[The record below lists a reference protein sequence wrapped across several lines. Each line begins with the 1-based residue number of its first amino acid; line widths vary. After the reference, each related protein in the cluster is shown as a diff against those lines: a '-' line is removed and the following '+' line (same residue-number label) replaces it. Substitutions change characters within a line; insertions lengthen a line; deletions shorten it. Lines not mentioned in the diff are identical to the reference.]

1 LYFSGAGDPA
11 PENQEPMKRLI
22 DFLKDIFQKKTPP
35 DSPIDTM
42 AAETLRAAFKER
54 YHHFK
59 MLLNA
64 NNSALEI
71 MTEIE
76 QALQSKRPF
85 GMSFIKS
92 NCIAITVSLLR
103 LLKNLEQLSEGKYN
117 PLYAPFDE
125 ICNNIRQLIEQKKE
139 AQDERL
145 IIPLTAIDRTRAD
158 LVGSK
163 MANLG
168 EILNLVK
175 LRVPAG
181 FSITAR
187 AYEYFMSYNDL
198 QTEIDR
204 RFISTDITDMEA
216 LYALS
221 QDIQTLITQALLP
234 EDLENEIHKAYS
246 DLEQEMGG
254 ALSVALRSSAMG
266 EDSAANSFA
275 GQYRSE
281 LNVRKKD
288 LISTYKDI
296 VASKYGFTAITY
308 RLNKGIRDEDIFM
321 SVGCIAMVDAR
332 SGGVMYTR
340 NPLDSADG
348 SIFINSAWGLPKAVV
363 DGSVDCDLFVVGR
376 HAPIKVSYRDIKEK
390 KSQFLCYADDG
401 VCQFEITEEDRNQP
415 SINDEEAIELA
426 KLAVRIEQYYG
437 SAQDVEWAIDRNG
450 ILFILQCRPLQQTE
464 ALKMDYPEELTRET
478 RENVLA
484 SGGTNIFPGVASGEV
499 FIVNS
504 PDDMVN
510 FPKNGILVARQAL
523 PVWASLLN
531 KASAVLTEHGTFA
544 GHLANV
550 AREFKVPTLFGL
562 KNITEILKTGDL
574 ITIDSSQVSVYKGKI
589 DIPIH
594 TSEMEKDIIE
604 GSPVYNM
611 LLEVSKFIIPLNLL
625 DPYSPDFKPEN
636 CKTLH
641 DITRFAHEK
650 SVHEMFNFGKEH
662 NFSER
667 SSKQLFYKVPMQ
679 WWILNLDDGLK
690 EETQGKYIRL
700 ENIASIPMMA
710 LWDGIVAVP
719 WDGPPAIDGRG
730 MAAVMFQSTANR
742 SLEPAMKSAYT
753 ERNYFMI
760 SKNFCSFTSRL
771 GYHFSIVEA
780 LISNRV
786 AENYITFRFK
796 GGAAD
801 SQRRIRRIRFIA
813 DILTE
818 YSFRVELMEDNLV
831 SRVEG
836 YEMDYMLS
844 RMNILGYLIM
854 HTRQLDMIMSN
865 ENTIRYYR
873 SKMDKDIKTV
883 VLAKTAFAQ

>member
-1 LYFSGAGDPA
+1 
-11 PENQEPMKRLI
+11 MKRLI
-22 DFLKDIFQKKTPP
+22 AFLKDLFQKKPPP
-35 DSPIDTM
+35 DAID
-42 AAETLRAAFKER
+42 AETLRAAFKER

-71 MTEIE
+71 MTGIE
-76 QALQSKRPF
+76 QALQNKRPF

-92 NCIAITVSLLR
+92 NCIAITVCLLR

-117 PLYAPFDE
+117 SLYTPFDQ
-125 ICNNIRQLIEQKKE
+125 ICNNIRQLIEQKREPK
-139 AQDERL
+139 DERL
-145 IIPLTAIDRTRAD
+145 IIPLTDIDRTRAD

-175 LRVPAG
+175 LQVPAG

-221 QDIQTLITQALLP
+221 QDIQKLMTEAPLP
-234 EDLENEIHKAYS
+234 EDLENEICEAYS
-246 DLEQEMGG
+246 ALEQEMGKT
-254 ALSVALRSSAMG
+254 LSVALRSSAMG

-281 LNVRKKD
+281 LNIRKKD

-321 SVGCIAMVDAR
+321 SVGCISMVDAR
-332 SGGVMYTR
+332 CGGVMYTR
-340 NPLDSADG
+340 NPIDHTDG
-348 SIFINSAWGLPKAVV
+348 SIFINSAWGLPKSVV

-376 HAPIKVSYRDIKEK
+376 SKSMQLSYRDIKEK
-390 KSQFLCYADDG
+390 KSQFLCHGDDG
-401 VCQFEITEEDRNQP
+401 VCQFEINGEDRNLP
-415 SINDEEAIELA
+415 SINDEEALTLA
-426 KLAVRIEQYYG
+426 NIAVRIEQYYG
-437 SAQDVEWAIDRNG
+437 SAQDVEWAIDKNG
-450 ILFILQCRPLQQTE
+450 ALFILQCRPLQQTE
-464 ALKMDYPEELTRET
+464 SLKMDYPEEMILKS
-478 RENVLA
+478 RENVLT
-484 SGGTNIFPGVASGEV
+484 SGGTTIFPGVAGGEV
-499 FIVNS
+499 FIVNN

-562 KNITEILKTGDL
+562 KNITEILNTGDL
-574 ITIDSSQVSVYKGKI
+574 ITVDSRQLSVYKGKI

-594 TSEMEKDIIE
+594 ASEMEKDIIE
-604 GSPVYNM
+604 GSPVYNT
-611 LLEVSKFIIPLNLL
+611 LLEVSKFIVPLNLL
-625 DPYSPDFKPEN
+625 DPYSADFKPEN

-650 SVHEMFNFGKEH
+650 SVYEMFNFGKEH

-690 EETQGKYIRL
+690 EETKEKYIRL

-719 WDGPPAIDGRG
+719 WDGPPAIDGKG

-760 SKNFCSFTSRL
+760 SKHFCSFTSRL
-771 GYHFSIVEA
+771 GYHFSLVEA
-780 LISNRV
+780 LISNRTP
-786 AENYITFRFK
+786 ENYISFRFK

-801 SQRRIRRIRFIA
+801 SHRRIRRIRFIA
-813 DILTE
+813 DILTD
-818 YSFRVELMEDNLV
+818 YSFRVELNEDNLV
-831 SRVEG
+831 ARIEG
-836 YEMDYMLS
+836 YDMDYMLLK
-844 RMNILGYLIM
+844 MKILGYLVM

-865 ENTIRYYR
+865 EKAISYYR
-873 SKMDKDIKTV
+873 SKMEKDIQTV
-883 VLAKTAFAQ
+883 VLAAQ

>member
-1 LYFSGAGDPA
+1 MYFSGAGYPA
-11 PENQEPMKRLI
+11 PENQETMKKLVRL
-22 DFLKDIFQKKTPP
+22 LKHFFHPHPI
-35 DSPIDTM
+35 DSPMDAM
-42 AAETLRAAFKER
+42 DAETLRAAFKER

-64 NNSALEI
+64 NNAALET

-76 QALQSKRPF
+76 QALQNRRPF

-92 NCIAITVSLLR
+92 NCIAVTVSLLR

-117 PLYAPFDE
+117 SLYMPFDE
-125 ICNNIRQLIEQKKE
+125 ICNDIRRVIEQKKE
-139 AQDERL
+139 AKDERL
-145 IIPLTAIDRTRAD
+145 IIPLTAIDRTLAD

-175 LRVPAG
+175 LKVPAG

-221 QDIQTLITQALLP
+221 LDIQKLITNSPLP
-234 EDLENEIHKAYS
+234 EDLETGIHRAYS

-254 ALSVALRSSAMG
+254 SLSVALRSSAMG

-281 LNVRKKD
+281 LNVHQKD
-288 LISTYKDI
+288 LIATYKEI
-296 VASKYGFTAITY
+296 VASKYGVTAITY
-308 RLNKGIRDEDIFM
+308 RLNKGIMDEDIFM

-340 NPLDSADG
+340 NPLDAQDS
-348 SIFINSAWGLPKAVV
+348 SVFINSAWGLPKAVV

-376 HAPIKVSYRDIKEK
+376 NAPMQVSYRDIKEK
-390 KSQFLCYADDG
+390 KAQFLCYAEDG
-401 VCQFEITEEDRNQP
+401 VCRFEITEEDRNRP
-415 SINDEEAIELA
+415 SVTDVEAIELA
-426 KLAVRIEQYYG
+426 TLAVRIEQYYG
-437 SAQDVEWAIDRNG
+437 SPQDVEWAIDGNG
-450 ILFILQCRPLQQTE
+450 SLFILQCRPLQQTE
-464 ALKMDYPEELTRET
+464 ALKMNYPEELIQKT

-484 SGGTNIFPGVASGEV
+484 FGGTNIFPGVAGAEV

-504 PDDMVN
+504 PDEMVN
-510 FPKNGILVARQAL
+510 FPKNGILVTRQAL

-550 AREFKVPTLFGL
+550 AREFKVPAIFGL
-562 KNITEILKTGDL
+562 KDITDILNNGDL
-574 ITIDSSQVSVYKGKI
+574 ITVDSSQLSVYKGKI
-589 DIPIH
+589 DIPVQAWE
-594 TSEMEKDIIE
+594 TEKNIIE
-604 GSPVYNM
+604 GSPVYNI

-625 DPYSPDFKPEN
+625 DPYSPNFKPEH

-690 EETQGKYIRL
+690 EETKEKYIRL
-700 ENIASIPMMA
+700 ENISSIPMMA
-710 LWDGIVAVP
+710 LWDGIIAVP
-719 WDGPPAIDGRG
+719 WDGPPAIDGKG
-730 MAAVMFQSTANR
+730 LAAVMFQSTTNR
-742 SLEPAMKSAYT
+742 ALEPGMHSAYT
-753 ERNYFMI
+753 EP
-760 SKNFCSFTSRL
+760 
-771 GYHFSIVEA
+771 V
-780 LISNRV
+780 
-786 AENYITFRFK
+786 
-796 GGAAD
+796 
-801 SQRRIRRIRFIA
+801 
-813 DILTE
+813 
-818 YSFRVELMEDNLV
+818 V
-831 SRVEG
+831 SG
-836 YEMDYMLS
+836 
-844 RMNILGYLIM
+844 
-854 HTRQLDMIMSN
+854 
-865 ENTIRYYR
+865 
-873 SKMDKDIKTV
+873 
-883 VLAKTAFAQ
+883 

>member
-1 LYFSGAGDPA
+1 MVH
-11 PENQEPMKRLI
+11 QETMKKLI
-22 DFLKDIFQKKTPP
+22 EFLKDFFQKKPP
-35 DSPIDTM
+35 ADSID
-42 AAETLRAAFKER
+42 AETLRAAFKER

-64 NNSALEI
+64 NNSALET

-76 QALQSKRPF
+76 QALQNRRPF

-92 NCIAITVSLLR
+92 NCISVTVSLLR

-117 PLYAPFDE
+117 SLYPPFDE
-125 ICNNIRQLIEQKKE
+125 ICNSIRGLIEQKKE
-139 AQDERL
+139 ARDERL

-175 LRVPAG
+175 LKVPAG
-181 FSITAR
+181 FSITAH

-221 QDIQTLITQALLP
+221 LDIQALITEAPLP
-234 EDLENEIHKAYS
+234 EDLENEIHRAYS

-254 ALSVALRSSAMG
+254 SLSVALRSSAMG

-281 LNVRKKD
+281 LNVRQKD
-288 LISTYKDI
+288 LIATYKEI
-296 VASKYGFTAITY
+296 MASKYGFTAITY

-340 NPLDSADG
+340 NPLDAGDS
-348 SIFINSAWGLPKAVV
+348 SVFINSAWGLPKAVV

-376 HAPIKVSYRDIKEK
+376 NAPMQVSYRDIKEK
-390 KSQFLCYADDG
+390 KAQFLCYAEDG
-401 VCQFEITEEDRNQP
+401 VCQFELTEEDRKEP
-415 SINDEEAIELA
+415 SITDEEAVALA
-426 KLAVRIEQYYG
+426 MLAVRIEQYYG
-437 SAQDVEWAIDRNG
+437 SPQDVEWAIDRNG
-450 ILFILQCRPLQQTE
+450 SLFILQCRPLQQTE
-464 ALKMDYPEELTRET
+464 ALKMDYPEELIQKT

-484 SGGTNIFPGVASGEV
+484 SGGTNIFPGVAGGEV

-504 PDDMVN
+504 PDEMVN
-510 FPKNGILVARQAL
+510 FPKNGILVVRQAL

-550 AREFKVPTLFGL
+550 AREFKVPAIFGL
-562 KNITEILKTGDL
+562 KDITDILKNGDL
-574 ITIDSSQVSVYKGKI
+574 ITVDSSQVSVYKGKI
-589 DIPIH
+589 DIPVQ
-594 TSEMEKDIIE
+594 SWEMEKDIIE

-611 LLEVSKFIIPLNLL
+611 LLEVSKFIIPLSLL
-625 DPYSPDFKPEN
+625 DPYSADFKPEN

-690 EETQGKYIRL
+690 EETREKYIRL
-700 ENIASIPMMA
+700 ENIASTPMMA
-710 LWDGIVAVP
+710 LWDGIIAVP

-742 SLEPAMKSAYT
+742 SLEPAMRSAYT

-780 LISNRV
+780 LVSKRT
-786 AENYITFRFK
+786 AENYISFRFK

-813 DILTE
+813 DILTG
-818 YSFRVELMEDNLV
+818 YSFRVELREDNLV
-831 SRVEG
+831 ARVEA
-836 YEMDYMLS
+836 YEMDYMLE
-844 RMNILGYLIM
+844 RLNILGYLIM

-865 ENTIRYYR
+865 ESVIRYYR
-873 SKMDKDIKTV
+873 AKIDKDIKTV
-883 VLAKTAFAQ
+883 VLAKKPSAS

>member
-1 LYFSGAGDPA
+1 MYFSGAGYPA
-11 PENQEPMKRLI
+11 PENQETMKKLVRL
-22 DFLKDIFQKKTPP
+22 LKHFFHPHPI
-35 DSPIDTM
+35 DSPMDAM
-42 AAETLRAAFKER
+42 DAETLRAAFKER

-64 NNSALEI
+64 NNAALET

-76 QALQSKRPF
+76 QALQNRRPF

-92 NCIAITVSLLR
+92 NCIAVTVSLLR

-117 PLYAPFDE
+117 SLYMPFDE
-125 ICNNIRQLIEQKKE
+125 ICNDIRRVIEQKKE
-139 AQDERL
+139 AKDERL
-145 IIPLTAIDRTRAD
+145 IIPLTAIDRTLAD

-175 LRVPAG
+175 LKVPAG

-221 QDIQTLITQALLP
+221 LDIQKLITNSPLP
-234 EDLENEIHKAYS
+234 EDLETGIHRAYS

-254 ALSVALRSSAMG
+254 SLSVALRSSAMG

-281 LNVRKKD
+281 LNVHQKD
-288 LISTYKDI
+288 LIATYKEI
-296 VASKYGFTAITY
+296 VASKYGVTAITY
-308 RLNKGIRDEDIFM
+308 RLNKGIMDEDIFM

-340 NPLDSADG
+340 NPLDAQDS
-348 SIFINSAWGLPKAVV
+348 SVFINSAWGLPKAVV

-376 HAPIKVSYRDIKEK
+376 NAPMQVSYRDIKEK
-390 KSQFLCYADDG
+390 KAQFLCYAEDG
-401 VCQFEITEEDRNQP
+401 VCRFEITEEDRNRP
-415 SINDEEAIELA
+415 SVTDVEAIELA
-426 KLAVRIEQYYG
+426 TLAVRIEQYYG
-437 SAQDVEWAIDRNG
+437 SPQDVEWAIDGNG
-450 ILFILQCRPLQQTE
+450 SLFILQCRPLQQTE
-464 ALKMDYPEELTRET
+464 ALKMNYPEELIQKT

-484 SGGTNIFPGVASGEV
+484 FGGTNIFPGVAGAEV

-504 PDDMVN
+504 PDEMVN
-510 FPKNGILVARQAL
+510 FPKNGILVTRQAL

-550 AREFKVPTLFGL
+550 AREFKVPAIFGL
-562 KNITEILKTGDL
+562 KDITDILNNGDL
-574 ITIDSSQVSVYKGKI
+574 ITVDSSQLSVYKGKI
-589 DIPIH
+589 DIPVQAWE
-594 TSEMEKDIIE
+594 TEKNIIE
-604 GSPVYNM
+604 GSPVYNI

-625 DPYSPDFKPEN
+625 DPYSPDFKPEH

-690 EETQGKYIRL
+690 EETKEKYIRL
-700 ENIASIPMMA
+700 ENISSIPMMA
-710 LWDGIVAVP
+710 LWDGIIAVP
-719 WDGPPAIDGRG
+719 WDGPPAIDGKG
-730 MAAVMFQSTANR
+730 LAAVMFQSTTNR
-742 SLEPAMKSAYT
+742 ALEPGMHSAYT

-780 LISNRV
+780 LVSNRT
-786 AENYITFRFK
+786 AENYISFRFK

-813 DILTE
+813 DILTG
-818 YSFRVELMEDNLV
+818 YSYRVELREDNLV
-831 SRVEG
+831 ARVEG
-836 YEMDYMLS
+836 YEMNYMLE
-844 RMNILGYLIM
+844 RLNILGYLIM

-865 ENTIRYYR
+865 ESVIRYYR
-873 SKMDKDIKTV
+873 AKIDKDIQTV
-883 VLAKTAFAQ
+883 VLAKKSSAR